1 MFLLWSTDADPDS
14 INVPIGYV
22 TWKVAGTADQN
33 TKNRPPWS
41 LAGKQTATTATYSAS
56 TDTGAPG
63 HGLPV
68 WTTIS
73 YNTPTTSGESV
84 LTKGE
89 TKLSPAAGDEE
100 GPK

>member
-56 TDTGAPG
+56 TDTRCA
-63 HGLPV
+63 
-68 WTTIS
+68 WS
-73 YNTPTTSGESV
+73 R
-84 LTKGE
+84 
-89 TKLSPAAGDEE
+89 AAGLDDNLLQHAHHQWRERFDQGRNE
-100 GPK
+100 TIPGGGR